1 MAELFWSGNSAF
13 DSKDTVYYTAFL
25 SMKSAWEPNVLQTPF
40 RPSEHSRL
48 LLTQN
53 NLLTE

>member
-13 DSKDTVYYTAFL
+13 DSKDTVYYTASL

-48 LLTQN
+48 LLT
-53 NLLTE
+53 